1 MIIWLCG
8 ISATGKSTIL
18 KNIFDNIG
26 TPYLHRCKS
35 QEHEYNIRCYR
46 RGRILTVGRKIG
58 HVTSGLD
65 GVMVGI
71 EKFNNFLKTEYSN
84 WKHIILDGNK
94 FVDRELM
101 HQYLLDGKFNYKLYY
116 LDSPLELVVKR
127 SEKRNNGN
135 DQRFLRNIEL
145 RIKQIEKYEMILS
158 NKNYN
163 KNIIRKTN
171 LNFKESNEIAQEI
184 LCTIKE

>member
-18 KNIFDNIG
+18 KNVFDNIG
-26 TPYLHRCKS
+26 TPCLHRCKS

-71 EKFNNFLKTEYSN
+71 EKFNNFLKTEYYN

-135 DQRFLRNIEL
+135 DQRFLRNIKL
-145 RIKQIEKYEMILS
+145 RMKQIEKYEIILS

-171 LNFKESNEIAQEI
+171 LNLKESNEITQEI

>member
-1 MIIWLCG
+1 
-8 ISATGKSTIL
+8 
-18 KNIFDNIG
+18 
-26 TPYLHRCKS
+26 
-35 QEHEYNIRCYR
+35 
-46 RGRILTVGRKIG
+46 
-58 HVTSGLD
+58 
-65 GVMVGI
+65 
-71 EKFNNFLKTEYSN
+71 
-84 WKHIILDGNK
+84 
-94 FVDRELM
+94 M

>member
-1 MIIWLCG
+1 
-8 ISATGKSTIL
+8 
-18 KNIFDNIG
+18 
-26 TPYLHRCKS
+26 
-35 QEHEYNIRCYR
+35 
-46 RGRILTVGRKIG
+46 
-58 HVTSGLD
+58 
-65 GVMVGI
+65 
-71 EKFNNFLKTEYSN
+71 
-84 WKHIILDGNK
+84 
-94 FVDRELM
+94 M

-145 RIKQIEKYEMILS
+145 RIKQIEKYEIILS

-171 LNFKESNEIAQEI
+171 LNLKESNEITQEI